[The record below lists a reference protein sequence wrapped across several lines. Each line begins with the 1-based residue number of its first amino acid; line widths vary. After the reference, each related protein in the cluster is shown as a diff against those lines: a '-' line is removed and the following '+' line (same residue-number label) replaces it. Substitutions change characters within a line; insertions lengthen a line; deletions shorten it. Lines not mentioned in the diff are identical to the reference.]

1 MWARE
6 YQNSP
11 FWFHIRF
18 PHSLLS
24 LSKKHISLCQLLTIE
39 PSVAEFKS
47 TGCDS
52 CGPWSGV
59 SQRAGQTFLPAL
71 WLTMGTIT
79 SATARH
85 SDDERKRRSG
95 GLFSESVNY
104 LAAYMAHS
112 AFPPSLL
119 LSSSSPFSHFL
130 FSLWLHRLTLRNII
144 WFEIQHFPLCH
155 VVGSAAHALCRSLI
169 SIHSLLKC
177 SSIHLR
183 RMLRLALKVERIL
196 LIQFNSIQFILI
208 NTKWVQTK
216 KRNLLYRKRL
226 QTVSHFLLLWLGD
239 SQYAHTYPVP
249 PLQITYQAKAFFF
262 CSDFLWNVT
271 SVLSE
276 QDALYWHTPQYAF
289 RNWKPVT
296 DFCVKTGFLPKFD
309 NFVFNLAHKHY
320 HAIEMFFFKE
330 IDQT

>member
-196 LIQFNSIQFILI
+196 LNEYRQRNATCSIERDFKLFLTFYCFDWVIANTLTHILFPHFRSHI
-208 NTKWVQTK
+208 KPKHFSFALTFFEMSHPSYQSRMHYTDTHLTT
-216 KRNLLYRKRL
+216 LLG
-226 QTVSHFLLLWLGD
+226 TES
-239 SQYAHTYPVP
+239 P
-249 PLQITYQAKAFFF
+249 
-262 CSDFLWNVT
+262 
-271 SVLSE
+271 
-276 QDALYWHTPQYAF
+276 
-289 RNWKPVT
+289 
-296 DFCVKTGFLPKFD
+296 
-309 NFVFNLAHKHY
+309 
-320 HAIEMFFFKE
+320 
-330 IDQT
+330 

>member
-1 MWARE
+1 MRE

-24 LSKKHISLCQLLTIE
+24 LSKKHISLCQLLTNE

-104 LAAYMAHS
+104 LAAYMAHF
-112 AFPPSLL
+112 AFPPSLFSFLLPL
-119 LSSSSPFSHFL
+119 LSPTFSFR
-130 FSLWLHRLTLRNII
+130 FDCIASLWETLYGLKYNT
-144 WFEIQHFPLCH
+144 FHFVMWLAALPTHC
-155 VVGSAAHALCRSLI
+155 VGA
-169 SIHSLLKC
+169 
-177 SSIHLR
+177 
-183 RMLRLALKVERIL
+183 
-196 LIQFNSIQFILI
+196 
-208 NTKWVQTK
+208 
-216 KRNLLYRKRL
+216 
-226 QTVSHFLLLWLGD
+226 
-239 SQYAHTYPVP
+239 
-249 PLQITYQAKAFFF
+249 
-262 CSDFLWNVT
+262 
-271 SVLSE
+271 
-276 QDALYWHTPQYAF
+276 
-289 RNWKPVT
+289 
-296 DFCVKTGFLPKFD
+296 
-309 NFVFNLAHKHY
+309 
-320 HAIEMFFFKE
+320 
-330 IDQT
+330 